1 MKFQVQITENDNNAV
16 NRLDWQ
22 IDGWRWW
29 KMTFKTVQFEMILQN
44 FHGMQKR
51 DGRIVSASLN
61 VKQKISGDQIN
72 NKVRTK
78 Y

>member
-1 MKFQVQITENDNNAV
+1 
-16 NRLDWQ
+16 
-22 IDGWRWW
+22 
-29 KMTFKTVQFEMILQN
+29 MTFKTVQFEMILQN